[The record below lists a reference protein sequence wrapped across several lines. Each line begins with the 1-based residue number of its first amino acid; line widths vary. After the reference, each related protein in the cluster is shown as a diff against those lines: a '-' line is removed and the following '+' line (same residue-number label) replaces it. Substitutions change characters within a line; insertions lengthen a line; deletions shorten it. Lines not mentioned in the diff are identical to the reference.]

1 MMSAENGLHI
11 PSGSSGSS
19 VSWTTKMMNL
29 LTLVLVTLP
38 GLTVSFSNANMWRH
52 LYEQEKSAAYPT
64 PRTQLGR
71 YVCCNQPPTPP
82 SPQPRSNMRSLILSL
97 AKRDD
102 RDALFREA
110 RMYGSGRMGDSLP
123 DYPSNIPGVRDEGS
137 YRDTD
142 LTRRDPL
149 LTRIL
154 HVLRSPGQQ
163 RPSRYGSSAALS
175 TSDGGARSMDFDASP
190 FIGKRGDGAYMFTGK
205 RGTFGDLGGPN
216 MDWEWNQGRK
226 KRTR

>member
-1 MMSAENGLHI
+1 MTVWS
-11 PSGSSGSS
+11 
-19 VSWTTKMMNL
+19 TTKMMNL

-38 GLTVSFSNANMWRH
+38 GLTVSFSN
-52 LYEQEKSAAYPT
+52 
-64 PRTQLGR
+64 GR

-190 FIGKRGDGAYMFTGK
+190 FIGKRGDGAREKEKDEIIDVIEAGSHLHEQPTK
-205 RGTFGDLGGPN
+205 TLAHVETEEVVPRLLGSP
-216 MDWEWNQGRK
+216 RLL
-226 KRTR
+226 